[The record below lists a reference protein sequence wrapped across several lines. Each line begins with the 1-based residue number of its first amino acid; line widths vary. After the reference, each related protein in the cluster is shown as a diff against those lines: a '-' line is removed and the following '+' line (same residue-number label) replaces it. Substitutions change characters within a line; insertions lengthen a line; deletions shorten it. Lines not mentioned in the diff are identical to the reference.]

1 MKVSELKIGFIGC
14 GGIASHHL
22 NQLVSLGVKP
32 IAFCDIDESR
42 ASSFAQRV
50 GVGSVYK
57 DYHDMFEK
65 EHLDAVWIC
74 IPPFAHKDEVVVAA
88 EKNVSVFI
96 EKPIALDIATAKSMV
111 NAIRKYKVKSWV
123 GYHWRQYDG
132 VQRART
138 ILMEEGGR
146 IGLVE
151 GYWWGW
157 IPSTIGGWWI
167 RRDMSGGQVV
177 EQTTHIFDLA
187 RFLCGEIETVYTEM
201 DTILHVDIPGFTIED
216 VGVFTLRFTN
226 GAVGVISNTSAAQP
240 TGGIVG
246 LRVVAKNLQLEISPQ
261 SAKIYRGME
270 STEIRHSVNPYF
282 EEDRK
287 FLKSI
292 VENTDTEVPIEE
304 GLRTLAVTLTAVES
318 WRRKAP
324 VKVEE
329 VLGQA

>member
-1 MKVSELKIGFIGC
+1 MDITDLKIGFIGC

-22 NQLVSLGVKP
+22 NQLISLGVKP

-42 ASSFAQRV
+42 ALSFAHRV
-50 GVGSVYK
+50 GAGSTYTN
-57 DYHDMFEK
+57 YHDLFEK

-88 EKNVSVFI
+88 EKNVNVFI
-96 EKPIALDIATAKSMV
+96 EKPIALDISTARSMV
-111 NAIRKYKVKSWV
+111 DAIHRYNVKSWV

-132 VQRART
+132 VKRART
-138 ILMEEGGR
+138 ALMKEGGR

-201 DTILHVDIPGFTIED
+201 DTILHTDIPGFTIED

-240 TGGIVG
+240 TGGAVG
-246 LRVVAKNLQLEISPQ
+246 LKIIAKSLQLEISPQ

-270 STEIRHSVNPYF
+270 STEIRHSVNPYL
-282 EEDRK
+282 EEDKK

-292 VENTDTEVPIEE
+292 VENADTEVPIEE
-304 GLRTLAVTLTAVES
+304 GLRTLAATLAAVES
-318 WRRKAP
+318 WRRKRP

-329 VLGQA
+329 VLG

>member
-1 MKVSELKIGFIGC
+1 MRITDLRIGFIGC
-14 GGIASHHL
+14 GGIALHHL
-22 NQLVSLGVKP
+22 NQLISLGVKP
-32 IAFCDIDESR
+32 VAFCDVDEAR

-50 GVGSVYK
+50 GGGAIYT
-57 DYHDMFEK
+57 DYRDMFRK
-65 EHLDAVWIC
+65 ERLDAVWIC
-74 IPPFAHKDEVVVAA
+74 IPPFAHKDEVTMAA
-88 EKNVSVFI
+88 EANINVFI

-111 NAIRKYKVKSWV
+111 VSVRKYGIKSWV

-132 VQRART
+132 IQRVRT
-138 ILMEEGGR
+138 VLMKEGGR

-157 IPSTIGGWWI
+157 VPSTIGGWWI

-187 RFLCGEIETVYTEM
+187 RFLCGEVETVYTEM
-201 DTILHVDIPGFTIED
+201 DTILHTDIPNFTIED

-240 TGGIVG
+240 TGGAVG
-246 LRVVAKNLQLEISPQ
+246 LKVVAKNLQLEISSQ
-261 SAKIYRGME
+261 SARIYRGME
-270 STEIRHSVNPYF
+270 LTEIRHSVNPYL

-304 GLRTLAVTLTAVES
+304 GLKTLAVTLAAVES
-318 WRRKAP
+318 WRRKTP
-324 VKVEE
+324 VKVGEL
-329 VLGQA
+329 LGSV

>member
-1 MKVSELKIGFIGC
+1 MNITDLKVGFIGC

-22 NQLVSLGVKP
+22 NQLMSLGVKP
-32 IAFCDIDESR
+32 IAFCDIDKSR
-42 ASSFAQRV
+42 ALSFAQRV
-50 GVGSVYK
+50 GTGSIYTNYR
-57 DYHDMFEK
+57 DLFER
-65 EHLDAVWIC
+65 ERLDAVWIC

-88 EKNVSVFI
+88 EKNVNVFI
-96 EKPIALDIATAKSMV
+96 EKPIALDISIAKSMV
-111 NAIRKYKVKSWV
+111 EAIRKYNVK
-123 GYHWRQYDG
+123 
-132 VQRART
+132 RARAV
-138 ILMEEGGR
+138 LMKEGGR

-167 RRDMSGGQVV
+167 KRDMSGGQVV

-201 DTILHVDIPGFTIED
+201 DTILHTDISGFTIED

-240 TGGIVG
+240 TGGAVG
-246 LRVVAKNLQLEISPQ
+246 LKIIAKNLQLEISSQ
-261 SAKIYRGME
+261 YTKIYKGME
-270 STEIRHSVNPYF
+270 STEIRHSVNPYL

-287 FLKSI
+287 FLESI
-292 VENTDTEVPIEE
+292 VKNTETEVPIEE
-304 GLRTLAVTLTAVES
+304 GLRTLAVTLATVES
-318 WRRKAP
+318 WRRKRP

-329 VLGQA
+329 ILG